1 MASSTTIVAMPP
13 WCTVLSAHATKSL
26 GFSTTFLHGGEVADV
41 NPHVTWFLVS
51 LCLMG
56 AAGGDTTELLK
67 AVEARYN
74 RAQTVQ
80 VLFEQTFTAQNR
92 PQRTEAGELSL
103 RKPGRM
109 RWQYMV
115 PQGKLFVSDGK
126 QIYLYT
132 PATNRVE
139 KMQVKE
145 SDDLRAP
152 LGFLLGK
159 LDFWRDFQ
167 KFTSRAEGT
176 DVRITAEPKSN
187 RSPYSQVEFVVT
199 PAREIRYLKVIGQD
213 RSVMEFRFTKEKL
226 NPPLAESLFRFETP
240 PGAEVVEA
248 ISEQEGTR

>member
-1 MASSTTIVAMPP
+1 VGSVLGMAAPCPYGGKCVG
-13 WCTVLSAHATKSL
+13 HKRR
-26 GFSTTFLHGGEVADV
+26 FSLHGRGLGDV
-41 NPHVTWFLVS
+41 SYGVTWFLVS

-56 AAGGDTTELLK
+56 AAGVDTTELLK

-92 PQRTEAGELSL
+92 PQRTEAGELFL

-109 RWQYMV
+109 RWQYTS
-115 PQGKLFVSDGK
+115 PKGKLFLSDGK
-126 QIYLYT
+126 DMYLYT
-132 PATNRVE
+132 PASNRVE
-139 KMQVKE
+139 KMKVKE

-167 KFTSRAEGT
+167 KFTSRPEDA

-213 RSVMEFRFTKEKL
+213 RSVMEFRFSKEKL
-226 NPPLAESLFRFETP
+226 DPPLAETLFRFETP
-240 PGAEVVEA
+240 PGAEVVNA

>member
-1 MASSTTIVAMPP
+1 MQLFKWHWAKPP
-13 WCTVLSAHATKSL
+13 VLPGHT
-26 GFSTTFLHGGEVADV
+26 TTFLHERPPGDV
-41 NPHVTWFLVS
+41 SSDVTRFLVS
-51 LCLMG
+51 LCLSVVCAWG
-56 AAGGDTTELLK
+56 AAPDTTELLK

-92 PQRTEAGELSL
+92 PQRTEAGELFL

-109 RWQYMV
+109 RWQYTS
-115 PQGKLFVSDGK
+115 PKGKLFLSDGK
-126 QIYLYT
+126 DMYLYT

-139 KMQVKE
+139 KMKVKE

-167 KFTSRAEGT
+167 KFTSRPEDA

-213 RSVMEFRFTKEKL
+213 RSVMEFHLSKEKL
-226 NPPLAESLFRFETP
+226 NPPLAESLFRFEIP
-240 PGAEVVEA
+240 PGTEVVNA
-248 ISEQEGTR
+248 ISEQEGAR

>member
-1 MASSTTIVAMPP
+1 MGDVSSYVM
-13 WCTVLSAHATKSL
+13 
-26 GFSTTFLHGGEVADV
+26 
-41 NPHVTWFLVS
+41 WFLVS

-56 AAGGDTTELLK
+56 AAGVDTTELLK

-92 PQRTEAGELSL
+92 PQRTEAGELFL

-109 RWQYMV
+109 RWQYTS
-115 PQGKLFVSDGK
+115 PKGKLFLADGK
-126 QIYLYT
+126 EIYLYT

-139 KMQVKE
+139 KMKVKE

-167 KFTSRAEGT
+167 KFTARPEEA
-176 DVRITAEPKSN
+176 DVRITAEPKSD

-199 PAREIRYLKVIGQD
+199 PAREIRYLKVTGQD
-213 RSVMEFRFTKEKL
+213 RSVMEFRFSKEKL
-226 NPPLAESLFRFETP
+226 NPPLAETLFRFETP
-240 PGAEVVEA
+240 PGAEVVNA
-248 ISEQEGTR
+248 ISEQEGAR